1 MVYGI
6 IPGWMHCAEIP
17 SLSERGAINMKR
29 DTWRGFTL
37 VEMLVVLVIIGILTS
52 VVLSSVRQ
60 AREAGY
66 AAQCKANLRNL
77 AHGIHTLAVEGG
89 RICQAYGC
97 ESTNLQAELPYS
109 EVRGWVTWV
118 PKTSATEPRPTW
130 PTNVSQSAIMEQPP
144 WFGAK
149 GLRGIKDG
157 TLWAD
162 GGVTDLSAYIC
173 PRFKRKAV
181 CGQTDAV
188 RSYAMN
194 KIVSGAGLQSLNM
207 SRTMLFAEI
216 PVPGAG
222 VLLTDPNG
230 GDPCLDA
237 EGPLNTGTDVTPY
250 ETIGFLHRYAGVTNG
265 HVVFI
270 GGNVDVAR
278 ILGTTASPTN
288 PTLGLARGVL

>member
-1 MVYGI
+1 
-6 IPGWMHCAEIP
+6 
-17 SLSERGAINMKR
+17 MKR
-29 DTWRGFTL
+29 GTWRGFTL
-37 VEMLVVLVIIGILTS
+37 VEMLVVIVIIGILAS

-77 AHGIHTLAVEGG
+77 ANGIQILAVEGG
-89 RICQAYGC
+89 SIRLAYGG
-97 ESTNLQAELPYS
+97 ESTNLLALLPYS
-109 EVRGWVTWV
+109 EFKGWVNWV
-118 PKTSATEPRPTW
+118 PNTSATAPRPTW
-130 PTNVSQSAIMEQPP
+130 PTNVSQSAKMEQPS
-144 WFGAK
+144 WYGAK

-157 TLWAD
+157 TLWSD

-181 CGQTDAV
+181 CGKTDAV

-194 KIVSGAGLQSLNM
+194 KRVGGGGLQSFNM

-216 PVPGAG
+216 PVPASG
-222 VLLTDPNG
+222 VWNTPWVPNG
-230 GDPCLDA
+230 GDACLDA
-237 EGPLNTGTDVTPY
+237 EGPPTTPGTYVKPY

-288 PTLGLARGVL
+288 PTLGLARGEL

>member
-1 MVYGI
+1 
-6 IPGWMHCAEIP
+6 
-17 SLSERGAINMKR
+17 MKR

-37 VEMLVVLVIIGILTS
+37 VEMLVVLVVIGILTS
-52 VVLSSVRQ
+52 VVLSSVKQ

-66 AAQCKANLRNL
+66 ATQCKANLRNL
-77 AHGIHTLAVEGG
+77 ANGIQILAVEGG
-89 RICQAYGC
+89 GIRLAYGG
-97 ESTNLQAELPYS
+97 ESDNPQALLRYS
-109 EVRGWVTWV
+109 EFKGWVNWV
-118 PKTSATEPRPTW
+118 PNTSATAPRPTW
-130 PTNVSQSAIMEQPP
+130 PTNQSQASKMEQPS
-144 WFGAK
+144 WYGAK

-194 KIVSGAGLQSLNM
+194 KRVGGAGLQSVNM

-216 PVPGAG
+216 PVPASG
-222 VLLTDPNG
+222 VALTAPNG
-230 GDPCLDA
+230 GDTCLDA
-237 EGPLNTGTDVTPY
+237 QGPANTGTDVAPY
-250 ETIGFLHRYAGVTNG
+250 ERIGFLHRYAGVACG

-270 GGNVDVAR
+270 GGNVEVAR
-278 ILGTTASPTN
+278 MSGTTN
-288 PTLGLARGVL
+288 PTLGLATGAL